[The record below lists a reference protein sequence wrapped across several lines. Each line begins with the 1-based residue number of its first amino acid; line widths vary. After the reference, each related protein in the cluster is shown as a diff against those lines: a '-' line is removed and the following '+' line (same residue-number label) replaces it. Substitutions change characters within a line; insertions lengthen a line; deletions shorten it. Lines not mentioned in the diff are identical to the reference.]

1 LEIRHERDYFLIS
14 KEQDGTIKNGM
25 ITEISR
31 FDIGFENLPKTLI
44 IAHPQ
49 ITGNAISHIRE

>member
-25 ITEISR
+25 ITENSR
-31 FDIGFENLPKTLI
+31 FDSGFENLLETLI
-44 IAHPQ
+44 IAHTQ
-49 ITGNAISHIRE
+49 ITGNAIPHSRE